1 MEKFVKEI
9 LQKRNKKALVNI
21 LETEDFYIK
30 PDEIMVKFKHGKIE
44 TNGTCSCKISLVH
57 LDTRVFFLLQLMSF
71 IFLFLFLCIF

>member
-44 TNGTCSCKISLVH
+44 TN
-57 LDTRVFFLLQLMSF
+57 
-71 IFLFLFLCIF
+71 